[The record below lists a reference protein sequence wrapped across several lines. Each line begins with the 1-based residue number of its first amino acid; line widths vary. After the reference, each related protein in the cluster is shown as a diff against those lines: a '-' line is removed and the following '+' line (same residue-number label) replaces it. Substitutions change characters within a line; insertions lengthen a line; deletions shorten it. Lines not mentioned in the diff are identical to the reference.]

1 MFNLATIYLNIARM
15 ESVEAGND
23 NERLR
28 NAIKSYQFATGL
40 FDRIKKEDGQYI
52 TEKEITDDLRDEAVE
67 NFGPH
72 GPHGPRI

>member
-28 NAIKSYQFATGL
+28 NTIKSYQFATGYSIEL
-40 FDRIKKEDGQYI
+40 KTKMVNTF
-52 TEKEITDDLRDEAVE
+52 LR
-67 NFGPH
+67 
-72 GPHGPRI
+72 RKLLMI